1 MNRTIFTVA
10 GVLSASSLLLVD
22 SAVKGTVLL
31 ALAAVV
37 ALILRRDSAATRHLV
52 WLLAI
57 VAMLVV
63 PVLSAMLPQW
73 RVLPAWMSSSR
84 PVVADISPPS
94 ISKSPG
100 GVIESP
106 ERAAPVEVE
115 RPSATVFQPATVL
128 PDSQLALA
136 TPEAVP
142 APAVR
147 SWNWIH
153 ALPLV
158 WVIGFSVLI
167 LRLSAARW
175 MLWNSER
182 RATVVCRR
190 VAPQLAFDSRSD
202 SATAHDPIAT
212 AMEAI
217 CSQLGIGHP
226 VTLLIHPDKT
236 IPVVWGIL
244 LVG

>member
-1 MNRTIFTVA
+1 MNRTILTVA

-57 VAMLVV
+57 VAMLLV

-73 RVLPAWMSSSR
+73 RVLPAWMSSPR
-84 PVVADISPPS
+84 PAVAGVSPPS
-94 ISKSPG
+94 IVLPAG
-100 GVIESP
+100 GVIESQRMAEP
-106 ERAAPVEVE
+106 FEVE
-115 RPSATVFQPATVL
+115 RPIATVDQRVSSL
-128 PDSQLALA
+128 PDPQPALA

-142 APAVR
+142 APAVW
-147 SWNWIH
+147 SWNWIN

-158 WVIGFSVLI
+158 WAIGFAVLM

-182 RATVVCRR
+182 LATVLGRR
-190 VAPQLAFDSRSD
+190 VAPPLAFESRSD
-202 SATAHDPIAT
+202 SAPAT
-212 AMEAI
+212 HPLCQAVDTI
-217 CSQLGIGHP
+217 SPPLGAG
-226 VTLLIHPDKT
+226 
-236 IPVVWGIL
+236 
-244 LVG
+244 